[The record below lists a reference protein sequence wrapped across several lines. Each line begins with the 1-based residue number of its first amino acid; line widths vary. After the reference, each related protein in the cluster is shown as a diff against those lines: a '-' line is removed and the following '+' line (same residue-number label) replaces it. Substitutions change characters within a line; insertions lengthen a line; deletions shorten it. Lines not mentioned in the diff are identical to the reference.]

1 MPVAATSRIKKPAA
15 PAKAKLKALPKVL
28 PKVMPKLE
36 PVRDAERTRRAILD
50 AAEIEFAGKG
60 LAGARVDIIAEES
73 CANKRMLY
81 YYFGSKDD
89 LYVAVLERA
98 YGAMRER
105 ERELNFTNLEPLEAI
120 KTLIEFKFDYY
131 VENPRII
138 PLLAAENMNGGKYLK
153 RSRRLRDMHLSL
165 IDMIR
170 KVLVAGERQGTV
182 RPGVDP
188 FQLYV
193 SFSALSYFYFSN
205 AATLSAAFGRD
216 LMSAAER
223 KARRAHAVEVI
234 TSYVKA
240 R

>member
-1 MPVAATSRIKKPAA
+1 MPVAATSKIKKPAL
-15 PAKAKLKALPKVL
+15 PKAKAN
-28 PKVMPKLE
+28 LE
-36 PVRDAERTRRAILD
+36 PIRDAERTRRAILD
-50 AAEIEFAGKG
+50 AAEIEFADKG
-60 LAGARVDIIAEES
+60 LAGARVDVIAEES

-81 YYFGSKDD
+81 YYFGSKED
-89 LYVAVLERA
+89 LYMAVLERA

-105 ERELNFTNLEPLEAI
+105 ERELNFTDLEPLDAI
-120 KTLIEFKFDYY
+120 RTLVEFKFDYY
-131 VENPRII
+131 VANPRII
-138 PLLAAENMNGGKYLK
+138 PLLAAENMNGGKYLR

-170 KVLVAGERQGTV
+170 KVLAAGERQGV
-182 RPGVDP
+182 IRLGIDP

-205 AATLSAAFGRD
+205 AATLSTAFGRD

-240 R
+240 Q

>member
-1 MPVAATSRIKKPAA
+1 MPIAATSRIKKPAA
-15 PAKAKLKALPKVL
+15 KAKAKL
-28 PKVMPKLE
+28 E
-36 PVRDAERTRRAILD
+36 PIRDAERTQRAILD
-50 AAEIEFAGKG
+50 AAEVEFADKG
-60 LAGARVDIIAEES
+60 LAGARVDVIAEES

-105 ERELNFTNLEPLEAI
+105 EREMNFTDLEPLEAI
-120 KTLIEFKFDYY
+120 RTLVEFKFDYY

-170 KVLVAGERQGTV
+170 KVLAAGERQGAI
-182 RPGVDP
+182 RPGIDP

-205 AATLSAAFGRD
+205 AATLSTAFGRQ
-216 LMSAAER
+216 LTSEAER
-223 KARRAHAVEVI
+223 KARRAHAVDVI

-240 R
+240 Q

>member
-1 MPVAATSRIKKPAA
+1 MPVAATAKIKKPAA
-15 PAKAKLKALPKVL
+15 AKAKAKL
-28 PKVMPKLE
+28 E
-36 PVRDAERTRRAILD
+36 PIRDAERTRRAILD
-50 AAEIEFAGKG
+50 AAEIEFADKG
-60 LAGARVDIIAEES
+60 LAGARVDVIAEES

-89 LYVAVLERA
+89 LYMAVLERA

-105 ERELNFTNLEPLEAI
+105 ERELNFTNLEPLDAI
-120 KTLIEFKFDYY
+120 KTLVEFKFDYY

-170 KVLVAGERQGTV
+170 KVLAAGERQGVV
-182 RPGVDP
+182 RPGIDP

-205 AATLSAAFGRD
+205 AATLSTAFGRE
-216 LMSAAER
+216 LLSAAER
-223 KARRAHAVEVI
+223 KARRAHAVDVI

-240 R
+240 G

>member
-15 PAKAKLKALPKVL
+15 KAKAKL
-28 PKVMPKLE
+28 E
-36 PVRDAERTRRAILD
+36 PIRDAERTQRAILD
-50 AAEIEFAGKG
+50 AAEVEFADKG
-60 LAGARVDIIAEES
+60 LAGARVDVIAEES

-120 KTLIEFKFDYY
+120 KTLVEFKFDYY

-170 KVLVAGERQGTV
+170 KVLAAGERQGV
-182 RPGVDP
+182 IRPGIDP

-205 AATLSAAFGRD
+205 AATLSTAFGRQ
-216 LMSAAER
+216 LMSEAER
-223 KARRAHAVEVI
+223 KARRAHAVDVI
-234 TSYVKA
+234 ISYVKTQ
-240 R
+240 

>member
-1 MPVAATSRIKKPAA
+1 MPVAATSKIKKPAV
-15 PAKAKLKALPKVL
+15 PKV
-28 PKVMPKLE
+28 KADLE
-36 PVRDAERTRRAILD
+36 PIRDAERTRRAILD
-50 AAEIEFAGKG
+50 AAEIEFADKG
-60 LAGARVDIIAEES
+60 LAGARVDVIAEES

-81 YYFGSKDD
+81 YYFGSKED
-89 LYVAVLERA
+89 LYMAVLERA

-105 ERELNFTNLEPLEAI
+105 ERELNFTDLEPLDAI
-120 KTLIEFKFDYY
+120 RTLVEFKFDYY
-131 VENPRII
+131 VANPRII

-170 KVLVAGERQGTV
+170 KVLAGGERQGV
-182 RPGVDP
+182 IRPGIDP

-205 AATLSAAFGRD
+205 AATLSTAFGRD

-223 KARRAHAVEVI
+223 KARRAHAVGVI

-240 R
+240 

>member
-1 MPVAATSRIKKPAA
+1 MPIAAT
-15 PAKAKLKALPKVL
+15 AKTKRPTKA
-28 PKVMPKLE
+28 KLE
-36 PVRDAERTRRAILD
+36 PVRDAERTRRALLD
-50 AAEIEFAGKG
+50 AAEIEFAAKG
-60 LAGARVDIIAEES
+60 LAGARVDVIAEES

-105 ERELNFTNLEPLEAI
+105 ERELNFTHLEPLEAI
-120 KTLIEFKFDYY
+120 RTLVEFKFDYY
-131 VENPRII
+131 AENPRII

-170 KVLVAGERQGTV
+170 KVLAAGERKGV
-182 RPGVDP
+182 IKPGIDP

-205 AATLSAAFGRD
+205 AATLSTAFGRE
-216 LMSAAER
+216 LMSEAER
-223 KARRAHAVEVI
+223 KERRAHAVEVI

>member
-1 MPVAATSRIKKPAA
+1 MPVAATSKIKKAAA
-15 PAKAKLKALPKVL
+15 PAKA
-28 PKVMPKLE
+28 KLE

-50 AAEIEFAGKG
+50 AAEIEFADKG
-60 LAGARVDIIAEES
+60 LAGARVDVIAEQS

-105 ERELNFTNLEPLEAI
+105 ERELNFTHLEPLDAI
-120 KTLIEFKFDYY
+120 KTLVEFKFDYY
-131 VENPRII
+131 AENPRII
-138 PLLAAENMNGGKYLK
+138 PLLAAENMSGGKYLK
-153 RSRRLRDMHLSL
+153 RSRRLREMHLSL
-165 IDMIR
+165 MDMIR
-170 KVLVAGERQGTV
+170 NVLAAGERQGV
-182 RPGVDP
+182 IRPGIDP

-205 AATLSAAFGRD
+205 AATLSAAFARQ

-223 KARRAHAVEVI
+223 Q
-234 TSYVKA
+234 
-240 R
+240 

>member
-1 MPVAATSRIKKPAA
+1 MPVAATSKIKKPAV
-15 PAKAKLKALPKVL
+15 PKAKAH
-28 PKVMPKLE
+28 LE
-36 PVRDAERTRRAILD
+36 PIRDAERTRRAILD
-50 AAEIEFAGKG
+50 AAEIEFADKG
-60 LAGARVDIIAEES
+60 LAGARVDVIAEEA

-81 YYFGSKDD
+81 YYFGSKED
-89 LYVAVLERA
+89 LYMAVLERA

-105 ERELNFTNLEPLEAI
+105 ERELNFTDLEPLDAI
-120 KTLIEFKFDYY
+120 RTLVEFKFDYY
-131 VENPRII
+131 VTNPRII

-165 IDMIR
+165 IGMIR
-170 KVLVAGERQGTV
+170 KVLAAGERQGV
-182 RPGVDP
+182 IRPGIDP

-205 AATLSAAFGRD
+205 AATLSTAFGRD

-223 KARRAHAVEVI
+223 KVRRAHAVEVI

-240 R
+240 Q

>member
-1 MPVAATSRIKKPAA
+1 MPVAATSKIKKPAV
-15 PAKAKLKALPKVL
+15 PKAKAD
-28 PKVMPKLE
+28 LE
-36 PVRDAERTRRAILD
+36 PIRDAERTRRAILD
-50 AAEIEFAGKG
+50 AAEIEFADKG
-60 LAGARVDIIAEES
+60 LAGARVDVIAEES

-81 YYFGSKDD
+81 YYFGSKED
-89 LYVAVLERA
+89 LYMAVLERA

-105 ERELNFTNLEPLEAI
+105 ERELNFTDLEPLDAI
-120 KTLIEFKFDYY
+120 KTLVEFKFDYY
-131 VENPRII
+131 VANPRII

-170 KVLVAGERQGTV
+170 KVLAAGERQGV
-182 RPGVDP
+182 IRPGIDP

-205 AATLSAAFGRD
+205 AATLSTAFGRD

-223 KARRAHAVEVI
+223 KARRTHAVGVI

-240 R
+240 

>member
-1 MPVAATSRIKKPAA
+1 MPVAAVSKAKRSSVPTK
-15 PAKAKLKALPKVL
+15 AKA
-28 PKVMPKLE
+28 KLE
-36 PVRDAERTRRAILD
+36 PVRDAERTKRALLD
-50 AAEIEFAGKG
+50 AAEVEFAAKG
-60 LAGARVDIIAEES
+60 LAGARVDVIAEEAS
-73 CANKRMLY
+73 ANKRMLY
-81 YYFGSKDD
+81 YYFGSKEA
-89 LYVAVLERA
+89 LYMAVLERA

-120 KTLIEFKFDYY
+120 RTLVEFKFDYY
-131 VENPRII
+131 VANPRII

-170 KVLVAGERQGTV
+170 KVLAAGERQGV
-182 RPGVDP
+182 IRPGIDP

-205 AATLSAAFGRD
+205 AATLSTAFGRD
-216 LMSAAER
+216 LMSVTER
-223 KARRAHAVEVI
+223 NARRAHAVEVI

-240 R
+240 Q

>member
-1 MPVAATSRIKKPAA
+1 MPVAAVSKAKRSSVPTK
-15 PAKAKLKALPKVL
+15 AKA
-28 PKVMPKLE
+28 KLE
-36 PVRDAERTRRAILD
+36 PVRDAERTKRALLD
-50 AAEIEFAGKG
+50 AAEVEFAAKG
-60 LAGARVDIIAEES
+60 LAGARVDVIAEEAS
-73 CANKRMLY
+73 ANKRMLY
-81 YYFGSKDD
+81 YYFGSMEA
-89 LYVAVLERA
+89 LYMAVLERA

-120 KTLIEFKFDYY
+120 RTLVEFKFDYY
-131 VENPRII
+131 VANPRII

-170 KVLVAGERQGTV
+170 KVLAAGERQGV
-182 RPGVDP
+182 IRPGIDP

-205 AATLSAAFGRD
+205 AATLSTAFGRD
-216 LMSAAER
+216 LMSVTER
-223 KARRAHAVEVI
+223 NARRAHAVEVI

-240 R
+240 Q